1 MFSEVE
7 TSDLKVLDLRSTY
20 GVCFLYEYIKLMD
33 DGNSSRMWCSDKVSL
48 QCESSHVISDVL
60 TDRISCR
67 RMNTQMVSY
76 GFKKYITR
84 APAHNK

>member
-33 DGNSSRMWCSDKVSL
+33 DGNSSRMWCSDTVSL
-48 QCESSHVISDVL
+48 QCESSRVISDVL

-67 RMNTQMVSY
+67 RMNTQTVSFQCEFSRVIS
-76 GFKKYITR
+76 GLLTD
-84 APAHNK
+84 